1 MAMPELIV
9 CNGRLITFDPDRT
22 PDLPQA
28 EALAIGG
35 GRIMAVGGTREVL
48 ELQGPATRVV
58 DAAGGTV
65 LPGFTDAHV
74 HLFIGAA
81 ELDQLNLAGIEG
93 EAALAGAVRAYAAR
107 RPDDALVYA
116 NGAVYGM
123 LGGGRPTTR
132 ADLDRIL
139 PDRPF
144 AMMGADHH
152 TVWANTAALERAG
165 LLDAAGPRPGG
176 EVVAGADGRA
186 SGELHESPAFAP
198 VLALTPLGGREL
210 LGYVTGEDPDPPA
223 TPEQRA
229 TDRGVIARGLRHA
242 AANGITTLHNM
253 DGNFYQ
259 LELLA
264 ELDAAGDLICRTQVP
279 FHLKPHHPLDRL
291 AEAAEMRRRWQ
302 GDRLWSGR
310 VKMFM
315 DGVMESRTGFML
327 APYPDTPHTGTALF
341 EADHFAEACIRAD
354 AMGLQISVHA
364 IGDAAVRRTLDGYQA
379 AARANGARD
388 ARHRVEH
395 IEALDAADLPRFAE
409 LGVIASMQPLHS
421 PAAKFFPPPPPG
433 TMLREDQ
440 LALAYAWARIRESG
454 ARLVFSTDWPVAPI
468 EVGRTLKAAVAPRRL
483 PGWPDQAQ
491 SLHETL
497 ASYIRDAA
505 YAEFT
510 EDRKGRLAPGYLADV
525 VVMAQDLAAMEP
537 ETLDQARP
545 VLTVCDG
552 RITFE

>member
-1 MAMPELIV
+1 MATAELIV
-9 CNGRLITFDPDRT
+9 CNGKLVTFDPDR
-22 PDLPQA
+22 PQA
-28 EALAIGG
+28 EALAIGA
-35 GRIMAVGGTREVL
+35 GRILAVGDTRDVL
-48 ELQGPATRVV
+48 ELRGANTRMV

-81 ELDQLNLAGIEG
+81 ELDQLNLAGVEG
-93 EAALAGAVRAYAAR
+93 EAALTDAVRAYAAG
-107 RPDDALVYA
+107 RPDDRLVYA
-116 NGAVYGM
+116 NGAFYGM
-123 LGGGRPTTR
+123 LGPGRQTTR

-144 AMMGADHH
+144 ATISADHH

-176 EVVAGADGRA
+176 EVLAGPDGRA

-210 LGYVTGEDPDPPA
+210 LGFVTGEDPDPPA
-223 TPEQRA
+223 TPAQRA
-229 TDRGVIARGLRHA
+229 IDKQVMLRGLRHA

-264 ELDAAGDLICRTQVP
+264 ELDAAGELLCRTQVP

-291 AEAAEMRRRWQ
+291 AEADEMRRRWH

-315 DGVMESRTGFML
+315 DGVMESRTAFML
-327 APYPDTPHTGTALF
+327 APYPDAPHAGTALF
-341 EADHFAEACIRAD
+341 EAGHFEEACIRAD
-354 AMGLQISVHA
+354 ALGLQISVHA
-364 IGDAAVRRTLDGYQA
+364 IGDAAVRRTLDGFEA
-379 AARANGARD
+379 AARANGRRD
-388 ARHRVEH
+388 ARHRIEH
-395 IEALDAADLPRFAE
+395 IECLHPDDLPRFAE
-409 LGVIASMQPLHS
+409 LGVIASMQPIHA
-421 PAAKFFPPPPPG
+421 PVGGFFPPPPPD
-433 TMLREDQ
+433 TMLRADQ
-440 LALAYAWARIRESG
+440 LPLAYAWARIRESG
-454 ARLVFSTDWPVAPI
+454 ARLIFSTDWPVAPI
-468 EVGRTLKAAVAPRRL
+468 EVGRTLKAAVAPMRL
-483 PGWPDQAQ
+483 PGWPDQRQ
-491 SLHETL
+491 SLRATL

-510 EDRKGRLAPGYLADV
+510 ENCKGRLAPGFLADV
-525 VVMAQDLAAMEP
+525 VVMAQDLEAMDP
-537 ETLDQARP
+537 QALDQTRP
-545 VLTVCDG
+545 VLTVCEG
-552 RITFE
+552 RITYE

>member
-1 MAMPELIV
+1 MAPADLIV
-9 CNGRLITFDPDRT
+9 CNGRLVTFAPHR
-22 PDLPQA
+22 PRE

-35 GRIMAVGGTREVL
+35 GRILAVGTTDEMLALRA
-48 ELQGPATRVV
+48 PPTRVV

-81 ELDQLNLAGIEG
+81 ELDQLNLAGVEG
-93 EAALAGAVRAYAAR
+93 EAALAGAVRAYAAG
-107 RPDDALVYA
+107 RPDDLLVYA
-116 NGAVYGM
+116 NGAVYEM
-123 LGGGRPTTR
+123 LGPGRATTR
-132 ADLDRIL
+132 HDLDRVL

-144 AMMGADHH
+144 AMMGSDHH

-186 SGELHESPAFAP
+186 SGELREPAAFAP

-223 TPEQRA
+223 TPAQRA
-229 TDRGVIARGLRHA
+229 TDRAVIARGLRHA
-242 AANGITTLHNM
+242 AASGITTLHNM
-253 DGNFYQ
+253 DGNTYQ

-264 ELDAAGDLICRTQVP
+264 ELDAAGELLCRTQVP
-279 FHLKPHHPLDRL
+279 FHLKPHHSLDRL
-291 AEAAEMRRRWQ
+291 ADAAAMRDRWQ

-327 APYPDTPHTGTALF
+327 APYPDVAHTGTTLF
-341 EADHFAEACIRAD
+341 EAEHFVEACIRAD

-364 IGDAAVRRTLDGYQA
+364 IGDAAVRRTLDGFE
-379 AARANGARD
+379 AARKANGPRD

-395 IEALDAADLPRFAE
+395 IEALDAADLPRFAA

-421 PAAKFFPPPPPG
+421 PAAKLFPPPAPD
-433 TMLREDQ
+433 TMLRGDQ
-440 LALAYAWARIRESG
+440 LPLAYAWRRIRESG

-468 EVGRTLKAAVAPRRL
+468 EVGRTLKAAVAPARL
-483 PGWPDQAQ
+483 PGWPDQRQ
-491 SLHETL
+491 SLRDTL
-497 ASYIRDAA
+497 ASYIAEAA
-505 YAEFT
+505 HAEFT

-525 VVMAQDLAAMEP
+525 VVMAQDLDAMDP

-545 VLTVCDG
+545 VLTVCGG